1 MSDDYLGTGKKQ
13 KTLKELYL
21 ESLQLQNTPSPDWTP
36 SMTGYATDYTRG
48 PAPLVVPPV
57 PPGYRNMLPT
67 PPPVEPPPIQPPQAA
82 QALPTEAPQRP
93 GRGLLTTIG
102 KGLKAGIGE
111 LARGMKLGPEGYRN
125 LNLYKEKL
133 PYEREEFDRQMA
145 MKQATLG
152 YEMSMKQATPGYEI
166 DRIKADAYKSWQAGT
181 ATDEEKMVIGILP
194 KENPEKAE
202 QQKAA
207 LEGTT
212 IAEFTDKTK
221 HTDLN
226 TALRE
231 LSKDGA
237 LLTAVLGADG
247 YQNLVTKIVGYW
259 RSK

>member
-36 SMTGYATDYTRG
+36 SMTSYARIEPDATDYTRG

-133 PYEREEFDRQMA
+133 PYEREEFD
-145 MKQATLG
+145 KQ
-152 YEMSMKQATPGYEI
+152 MSMKQATPGYEI

>member
-36 SMTGYATDYTRG
+36 SMTGYARIEPDATDYTRG

-57 PPGYRNMLPT
+57 
-67 PPPVEPPPIQPPQAA
+67 PPPIQPPQAA

-133 PYEREEFDRQMA
+133 PYEREEFDRQM
-145 MKQATLG
+145 
-152 YEMSMKQATPGYEI
+152 SMKQATPGYEI

-202 QQKAA
+202 QKKAY

-221 HTDLN
+221 HTDVK
-226 TALRE
+226 TALHA

-247 YQNLVTKIVGYW
+247 YQKLVTKIVGYW
-259 RSK
+259 RAK

>member
-1 MSDDYLGTGKKQ
+1 MSADYLGTGKKQ
-13 KTLKELYL
+13 KTLQELYL

-36 SMTGYATDYTRG
+36 SMTGYARIEPDATDYTRG

-57 PPGYRNMLPT
+57 
-67 PPPVEPPPIQPPQAA
+67 PPPIQPPQAA

-133 PYEREEFDRQMA
+133 PYEREEFDRQM
-145 MKQATLG
+145 
-152 YEMSMKQATPGYEI
+152 SMKQATPGYEI

-202 QQKAA
+202 QKKAY

-221 HTDLN
+221 HTDVK
-226 TALRE
+226 TALHA

-247 YQNLVTKIVGYW
+247 YQKLVTKIVGYW
-259 RSK
+259 RAK